1 MFVSDLTTV
10 NCEKNQR
17 MILLMMIVVAM
28 NGTFILEQPFGSLFE
43 FYPRW
48 RDFINA
54 LIRTGGENAVS

>member
-1 MFVSDLTTV
+1 
-10 NCEKNQR
+10 
-17 MILLMMIVVAM
+17 MMIVVAM